1 MERNKVIFLDRDGT
15 INIDYGYVYQ
25 KEKLEFIDGAI
36 EGLKN
41 LSTAGYKLI
50 IITNQSGIGRC
61 FFTEEDYAEFNN
73 YFLGQLK
80 LFGIEIEK
88 VYYCPHTDSDNCEC
102 RKPKLKLF
110 YDAIE
115 EFNVD
120 LSNSYAIGDKERDLA
135 ICNETSIKGILIGNK
150 SDKYLNFSNLLDA
163 ANYITKESD

>member
-61 FFTEEDYAEFNN
+61 F
-73 YFLGQLK
+73 K
-80 LFGIEIEK
+80 
-88 VYYCPHTDSDNCEC
+88 
-102 RKPKLKLF
+102 
-110 YDAIE
+110 
-115 EFNVD
+115 
-120 LSNSYAIGDKERDLA
+120 
-135 ICNETSIKGILIGNK
+135 
-150 SDKYLNFSNLLDA
+150 
-163 ANYITKESD
+163 